1 MVLKIGT
8 LFQTVGV
15 AGIRIFLEIYGNFQH
30 FLAVFF
36 LHFFSLCILEL
47 ANLFFLYL
55 YVEKSS
61 SVESRTRCRRRIYPL
76 LHCYVINQS
85 ASPTPHL
92 VTVLLCYIFTLL
104 HCYIPHIVTL
114 LRNRLVYFTPAPQT
128 NYIYQLM
135 LHCSVINCLFLLT
148 TQDIYQ
154 MSPLYLCVLQIL
166 TDSLLT
172 SPNFNRIS
180 IDPEFHI
187 SLMALY

>member
-92 VTVLLCYIFTLL
+92 VTLLLCYIL
-104 HCYIPHIVTL
+104 HCYIVTYIPHI
-114 LRNRLVYFTPAPQT
+114 
-128 NYIYQLM
+128 M
-135 LHCSVINCLFLLT
+135 LHCSVTKCPFLLT
-148 TQDIYQ
+148 TQTFYIRCLHYIFV
-154 MSPLYLCVLQIL
+154 C
-166 TDSLLT
+166 
-172 SPNFNRIS
+172 FK
-180 IDPEFHI
+180 F
-187 SLMALY
+187 